1 MTITPAGYV
10 FFAVLAFSIML
21 AVGVFRRL
29 RKNGKPA
36 GVGAG
41 VFFGIAIVTISSL
54 FAMAMIF
61 GTYAIYQVVSAP
73 KYDAT
78 IISYES
84 AWESVE
90 RTDSDGDT
98 YVEEVLMHTP
108 TLQFTDNA
116 GQLITQA
123 VSSQGS
129 VPRVGKTV
137 RVAYLGE
144 GVIIVSAAFVAM
156 LAMGF
161 MTIILGYIT
170 TALSCFA
177 LGLKPKWL
185 ETAGTTVFAMVF
197 FGAMFGML
205 GAMIYGVYKYFQPGS
220 DMPLWTM
227 LMCAFFSVV
236 LVLSLIAIFTGL
248 KEEHGS

>member
-10 FFAVLAFSIML
+10 FFAVLTFSITL

-36 GVGAG
+36 GIGAG
-41 VFFGIAIVTISSL
+41 VFFGIGIVTISSL
-54 FAMAMIF
+54 FIMAMIF
-61 GTYAIYQVVSAP
+61 GTYVIYQVVSSP

-84 AWESVE
+84 DWESVE
-90 RTDSDGDT
+90 RTNSNGGT
-98 YVEEVLMHTP
+98 YFEQVLMHTP
-108 TLQFTDNA
+108 TLQFTDDR
-116 GQLITQA
+116 GQLITQDI
-123 VSSQGS
+123 SSQGS
-129 VPRVGKTV
+129 VPMVGKTV
-137 RVAYLGE
+137 RVAYQGE
-144 GVIIVSAAFVAM
+144 EVIIVSTAFFGM

-170 TALSCFA
+170 IALSCFA

-197 FGAMFGML
+197 YGAMFGML
-205 GAMIYGVYKYFQPGS
+205 GVMIYGVYKYFQPGS

-236 LVLSLIAIFTGL
+236 LILALIGILVGL
-248 KEEHGS
+248 KEEEA